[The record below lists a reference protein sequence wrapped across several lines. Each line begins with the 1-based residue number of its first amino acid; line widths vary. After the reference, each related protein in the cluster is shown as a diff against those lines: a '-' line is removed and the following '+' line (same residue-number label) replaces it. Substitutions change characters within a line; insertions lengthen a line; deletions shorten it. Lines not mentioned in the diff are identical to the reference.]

1 VLGDVVQI
9 QQVMI
14 NLMLNAFDASA
25 EVPKDARRVVVET
38 RDTVNGV
45 QLGVRDFGVGIAA
58 ADLPRVFDSFFSTKR
73 SGMGLGLAIARSIV
87 EAHGGTISAAGC
99 EVGAEF
105 RFILPLAAA
114 GESPERPVPS
124 KP

>member
-1 VLGDVVQI
+1 VQI
-9 QQVMI
+9 QQVII

-25 EVPKDARRVVVET
+25 EVPKDARRVRVET
-38 RDTVNGV
+38 RDTAHGV
-45 QLGVRDFGVGIAA
+45 QVGVRDCGVGIAP

-87 EAHGGTISAAGC
+87 EAHGGTIAAAGC
-99 EVGAEF
+99 DVGAEF

-114 GESPERPVPS
+114 GEPPERAVPN
-124 KP
+124 PP